1 LVDYAAKFK
10 TTLNSLYGNSLRLIK
25 NLIRGG
31 LAKLGFQI
39 SKVDGQDVRFGAF
52 VNLAKAYEA
61 QLSQASGTEFSQND
75 GRYRLL
81 AKLQGTPPTEAYSI
95 LEALTRC
102 QSLDG
107 DVCEFGVAE
116 GDTSALIANEI
127 IATGKKLHLFDSFEG
142 LPKPTE
148 KDQLID
154 DIFKLGSMDAYEGK
168 MSFPEA
174 SVRKRLQL
182 IGFPESR
189 TFIHKGFIEKTISE
203 SELLPKKV
211 SVAYV
216 DFDFYEPI
224 IEALN
229 FLESVLEIGGIV
241 IVDDY
246 GFFSSGAKLA
256 VDEWIL
262 LKNSADI
269 LYSTTVADEL
279 NGKYIILEKIK

>member
-1 LVDYAAKFK
+1 
-10 TTLNSLYGNSLRLIK
+10 LRLIK

-39 SKVDGQDVRFGAF
+39 SRVDGQDVRFGAF

-61 QLSQASGTEFSQND
+61 QLSQASGTEFSQNE

-127 IATGKKLHLFDSFEG
+127 IATDKKLHLFDSFEG
-142 LPKPTE
+142 LPKPTD

-154 DIFKLGSMDAYEGK
+154 DIFKLGSMHAYEGK

-182 IGFPESR
+182 IGFPENR

-203 SELLPKKV
+203 SERLPKKV

-229 FLESVLEIGGIV
+229 FLDSVLEVGGIV

-246 GFFSSGAKLA
+246 GFFSTGAKTA
-256 VDEWIL
+256 VDEWLISMNFSEQRYHSSVPASHL
-262 LKNSADI
+262 GKFVVIKKLAD
-269 LYSTTVADEL
+269 
-279 NGKYIILEKIK
+279 